1 MSGFNLSEWALKHRS
16 FIVYLMLISGI
27 AGWMAYTGLGREE
40 DPPFIIKT
48 MVINTQWP
56 GSTTQQMLEQVT
68 DRIEKKLE
76 ELVALDYV
84 RSYTKPGEA
93 VIFVN
98 LKDDTRATD
107 VPEMWYQVRKKVND
121 IRMTLPTGVLG
132 PFFNDE
138 FGDTYSLVYAFTS
151 DGFTHREM
159 RDYLEQ
165 VRADML
171 HIDDVAKVDFIG
183 TQDEK
188 IYLEFSTKQ
197 MAALGIN
204 ATTLMRAL
212 QEQNAVS
219 PSGVLQTASEEISI
233 RVSGSFASEK
243 GLKMVNLRSGD
254 HFYRLADIA
263 KIKRDYVDPPQP
275 MFRYNG
281 QPAIGLALSMR
292 QGGDILALGTKMEKK
307 VEEIASKLPIG
318 IDVHRV
324 ANQPHVVEE
333 AVGEFTQ
340 ILFEAIAIV
349 LVVSFLALGWRPGIV
364 VAIAIPLVLGITFV
378 VMEYF
383 EISLQRIS
391 LGALIIALGLL
402 VDDAMIAIEMMIKK
416 LEEGYDKFFSA
427 TFTYVSTA
435 FPMLTGTLVTV
446 AGFIPVGFAKS
457 SAGEY
462 TFTLFVVVAVSLIA
476 SWFVAVLFTP
486 LLGIYILPD
495 KMKAKHAKQSRSSGL
510 FKRMLNLGLRF
521 KYLVIAITISLFVVS
536 VYSMQFV
543 QQQFFPSSDRPELL
557 VNVMLPKSASIQA
570 TEATVNRVEEILKAE
585 LDIEYWSFYIGS
597 GAVRFYLPL
606 DLELPNAFMAQ
617 AVVVTKGYEQRPQ
630 VKQRLEE
637 AFATGFDN
645 ALIRVSS
652 LELGPPVGWPLKFRV
667 SGPDIMQTRSLA
679 NDFAGIIGQNPNVL
693 NINYNWNELA
703 KSIVVDV
710 DQNRARSLGISSQQ
724 LASDINAVLSGVT
737 ITRIRDQIYLVD
749 VVARAVKE
757 ERATLETLR
766 SLQVAT
772 SSGRNV
778 PLAQIASLSYRQEPP
793 LVWSRDRVP
802 TITVQ
807 ADVPEHIQAITVVQ
821 QLQKDIAAFQARL
834 PAGYELKLGGTIED
848 SAKAQQSIFVVFPLM
863 LLVMITILMVQL
875 MSFQNLA
882 LVLLTAP
889 LGIIGVTATLLAFN
903 VPMGFVSILGIISL
917 SGMVI
922 RNSVILIDQIEKNK
936 AAGEHPWD
944 AVVTATEYRLR
955 PILLTAAAAIL
966 AMIPISTTVFW
977 GPMAFAIMGGL
988 AVATL
993 LTLIFLP
1000 ALYVTWY
1007 RLKPPGEDDER
1018 AQITEEVEAAS

>member
-98 LKDDTRATD
+98 LKDDTRAAD